1 MRRPGATSE
10 KEEKRVPS
18 SRRPFSNGRGG
29 PQRGEDE
36 EEEDVYDYPEGDV
49 RGEEVEIVLP
59 TAPRRKP
66 KPIVCHTGAST
77 ELYAN
82 PRNCRSEHQ
91 IGFFPGNFDF
101 GDEKKG
107 YNGNGESM
115 LDQTGGES
123 VSNSNCLPKAPW
135 HACAE

>member
-1 MRRPGATSE
+1 MRRPGAASE
-10 KEEKRVPS
+10 KEEKRAQT

-29 PQRGEDE
+29 PQRGEEE
-36 EEEDVYDYPEGDV
+36 EEEDVYDDPEGDV

-82 PRNCRSEHQ
+82 PRNCRSKLKDLLWQDRRLNMTNNALMH
-91 IGFFPGNFDF
+91 
-101 GDEKKG
+101 
-107 YNGNGESM
+107 
-115 LDQTGGES
+115 LDKQR
-123 VSNSNCLPKAPW
+123 
-135 HACAE
+135 

>member
-1 MRRPGATSE
+1 MRRPGAASE
-10 KEEKRVPS
+10 KEEKRAQT

-29 PQRGEDE
+29 PQRGEEEE
-36 EEEDVYDYPEGDV
+36 EEEDVYDDPEGDV

-82 PRNCRSEHQ
+82 PRNCRSKLK
-91 IGFFPGNFDF
+91 D
-101 GDEKKG
+101 
-107 YNGNGESM
+107 
-115 LDQTGGES
+115 L
-123 VSNSNCLPKAPW
+123 LW
-135 HACAE
+135 